1 MRRWRSGLPRGL
13 RRLRDREEGTSSIEF
28 VLLFPIFMSLFLSS
42 IELGVVM
49 IRQVMLERA
58 LDIAVR
64 DLRLGAWPNVTQD
77 LLKERICAHAGIIPN
92 CESEMLLELRA
103 VRAPDYTLPDPA
115 ATCVDRSAEVQP
127 VVTFRDGP
135 ENELMIVRA
144 CVLIDPII
152 PGSGLGMKMQENT
165 RDGFALVATSAYV
178 NEPGAGGS

>member
-1 MRRWRSGLPRGL
+1 MRRMFSRLL
-13 RRLRDREEGTSSIEF
+13 RLHRREDGSSSIEF

-42 IELGVVM
+42 IEMGVVM
-49 IRQVMLERA
+49 LRQVMLDRA

-64 DLRLGAWPNVTQD
+64 DLRLGAWPNITPD
-77 LLKERICAHAGIIPN
+77 LLKARICEHTGIISN
-92 CESEMLLELRA
+92 CEQEMLLELQP

-115 ATCVDRSAEVQP
+115 ATCVDRDAEIQP

-144 CVLIDPII
+144 CVLIDPVI
-152 PGSGLGMKMQENT
+152 PGSGLGLKMQANN

-178 NEPGAGGS
+178 NEPGAGGN

>member
-1 MRRWRSGLPRGL
+1 MRRLLSHLARLG
-13 RRLRDREEGTSSIEF
+13 RREDGTSSIEF
-28 VLLFPIFMSLFLSS
+28 VLLFPIFMGLFLSS
-42 IELGVVM
+42 IEMGVVM
-49 IRQVMLERA
+49 LRQVMLDRA

-64 DLRLGAWPNVTQD
+64 DLRLGAWPNVTSD
-77 LLKERICAHAGIIPN
+77 LLKQRICEHTTIISN
-92 CESEMLLELRA
+92 CEEEMLLELQP

-115 ATCVDRSAEVQP
+115 ATCRDRDAEIQP
-127 VVTFRDGP
+127 VVSFRDGP
-135 ENELMIVRA
+135 ENEMMIVRA

>member
-1 MRRWRSGLPRGL
+1 MSARPGCSGRPLARL
-13 RRLRDREEGTSSIEF
+13 RRDERGSASIEF

-42 IELGVVM
+42 IEMGVVM

-64 DLRLGAWPNVTQD
+64 ELRLGAWPNMTQD
-77 LLKERICAHAGIIPN
+77 LLKQRICARAGIIPN
-92 CESEMLLELRA
+92 CEDEMLLELRP

-115 ATCVDRSAEVQP
+115 ATCRDRSANIQP

-178 NEPGAGGS
+178 NEPGAGGN